1 MPDKLETIRRKLRF
15 RSLRRGTKESDLVIG
30 GFAEEHLDKL
40 TEEQLGWVEALLDE
54 NDQDV
59 LSWVIE
65 MSRPPATHDTNVL
78 HLMKNFK
85 KNIKPI
91 V

>member
-1 MPDKLETIRRKLRF
+1 MSDALETVRRKLRF

-30 GFAEEHLDKL
+30 GFAEEYLHALS
-40 TEEQLGWVEALLDE
+40 EEQLQSFEALLDE

-65 MSRPPATHDTNVL
+65 MKPPPAVHDTDVL
-78 HLMKNFK
+78 AMLRNFK
-85 KNIKPI
+85 SSL
-91 V
+91 

>member
-1 MPDKLETIRRKLRF
+1 MPDRLETIRRKLRF

-30 GFAEEHLDKL
+30 GFAEAHLHVL
-40 TEEQLGWVEALLDE
+40 TEDQLATFEALLDE

-65 MSRPPATHDTNVL
+65 MAPPPAAHDTDVL
-78 HLMKNFK
+78 AMLRNFK
-85 KNIKPI
+85 NSL
-91 V
+91 

>member
-1 MPDKLETIRRKLRF
+1 MPDRLENIRRKLRF

-30 GFAEEHLDKL
+30 GFAEENLNVL
-40 TEEQLGWVEALLDE
+40 TEDQLVIFEALLDE

-65 MSRPPATHDTNVL
+65 MKAPPIEHDTEVL
-78 HLMKNFK
+78 EMLKIFK
-85 KNIKPI
+85 GAL
-91 V
+91 